1 MKVNIRFPLAFDT
14 RGRTAVCDDARHV
27 REMIEEFL
35 FTAPGE
41 RVNRPEF
48 GSGILHLIFAPNSV
62 GLAATLQASIQS
74 GLQSCLGDLI
84 EVKQLEVEA
93 RDEVLRIDLAYTLLR
108 TGEERTEFFER
119 SMGR

>member
-1 MKVNIRFPLAFDT
+1 MAVNIRFPLAFDT

-62 GLAATLQASIQS
+62 GLAATLEASIQS
-74 GLQSCLGDLI
+74 GLQACLGNLI
-84 EVKQLEVEA
+84 EVRHLEVEA
-93 RDEVLRIDLAYTLLR
+93 RHEVLRIDLAYTLLR

-119 SMGR
+119 SLGR

>member
-41 RVNRPEF
+41 RVNRPDF

-62 GLAATLQASIQS
+62 GLAATLQANIQS

-93 RDEVLRIDLAYTLLR
+93 RNEVLRIDLTYSLLR
-108 TGEERTEFFER
+108 TGDERTETFER
-119 SMGR
+119 SLGR